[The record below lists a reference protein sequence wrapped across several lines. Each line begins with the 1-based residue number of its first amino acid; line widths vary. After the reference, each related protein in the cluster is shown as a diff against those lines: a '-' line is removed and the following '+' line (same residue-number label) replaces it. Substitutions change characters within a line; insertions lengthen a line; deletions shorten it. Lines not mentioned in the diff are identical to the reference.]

1 MAAVLLLVRYPTLP
15 LIPGIEWTWAVYG
28 LYSYSSYFFSLYFP
42 PSISLICLLDW
53 IHFSDGLSGPIWIM
67 YLTICNAMHGT

>member
-1 MAAVLLLVRYPTLP
+1 MAAVLLPVQYPTLL

-28 LYSYSSYFFSLYFP
+28 FYSYSSYFFSLFP
-42 PSISLICLLDW
+42 PLFLLFVCWIGFILATVSLVP
-53 IHFSDGLSGPIWIM
+53 FGFM